1 MGRFILHSDLN
12 NFYASVESLYNPSIR
27 NKAVVVVGDEEK
39 RHGIELSSERNSKPV
54 LQFTIEGEFIRSY
67 SSASEAS
74 RQTGICNIGKCC
86 KGRYKTAGGFIWRF
100 AE

>member
-39 RHGIELSSERNSKPV
+39 RHGIVLAKKYIAKAYNTNMNEEILSEVKPDNNI
-54 LQFTIEGEFIRSY
+54 LSI
-67 SSASEAS
+67 SAEPWKVN
-74 RQTGICNIGKCC
+74 T
-86 KGRYKTAGGFIWRF
+86 YKVIF
-100 AE
+100 